1 MKANA
6 QRHGNEKIG
15 VSIVLVEEID
25 SGMRLDRFLKRQL
38 PGLPPG
44 LIQKLLRT
52 GQVRLDGGRVK
63 GDQRLLPGQV
73 VRLPPVRPSTSHSA
87 DTPRTPP
94 AAMLKALEGSV
105 LLEGDGFLVINKP
118 SGWPVHAGSGQAVGL
133 IDGLRHLW
141 KDSPHT
147 PELCHRLDRDTSGCL
162 LLATD
167 RSAARVLTGAFQ
179 DGQVHKTYLTLVKG
193 IPSPKEGI
201 IETSLIKG
209 VVRSGERMVV
219 TDQAGRKAR
228 TRYRVRESYAH
239 AALLEVVL
247 DTGRTHQVRA
257 HMQSL
262 GHPLAGDGKYGD
274 RDFNRLMKTI
284 GLRRLFL
291 HAQTLIFPHPY
302 TGESVTV
309 TAPLDPTL
317 SRSID
322 RLQHYDFSAM
332 GNP

>member
-6 QRHGNEKIG
+6 QRHAHEKNG
-15 VSIVLVEEID
+15 VSLVLVEEID

-38 PGLPPG
+38 PGLPLG

-52 GQVRLDGGRVK
+52 GQVRVDGGRVK

-73 VRLPPVRPSTSHSA
+73 VRLPPVRPPTSHPENA
-87 DTPRTPP
+87 PRMPP

-118 SGWPVHAGSGQAVGL
+118 SGWPVHGGSGQPVGL

-141 KDSPHT
+141 KDSPQE

-162 LLATD
+162 LLAMD
-167 RSAARVLTGAFQ
+167 RLAARVLTGAFH
-179 DGQVHKTYLTLVKG
+179 DGRVHKSYLTLVKG
-193 IPSPKEGI
+193 IPSPKEGV
-201 IETSLIKG
+201 IETSLVKG

-219 TDQAGRKAR
+219 TDQAGQSAR
-228 TRYRVRESYAH
+228 TRYRVRESYGK
-239 AALLEVVL
+239 AALLEVIL

-274 RDFNRLMKTI
+274 RDFNRFMKTL

-291 HAQTLIFPHPY
+291 HAQTLTFPHPS
-302 TGESVTV
+302 TGENVTA

-317 SRSID
+317 SRCID
-322 RLQHYDFSAM
+322 TLKQHVRL
-332 GNP
+332 